1 MLGSQRKCWLEA
13 CAEWYAVHPRGG
25 VFGKEFA
32 RRGVVRLQHQVNG
45 RLGDVYDGRS
55 SVLVTGAAGFGGSH
69 LVRRLLERGCGV
81 TGLDIVPPLHAD
93 LLRKEMGHPAFIYLW
108 KSLQDIQPGDVEGHS
123 VIAHLAAQAD
133 TPMAFDSPRYA
144 VMQNI
149 EGTVGLLEAVRHAG
163 SVEKVLF
170 AGSGNEI
177 GRPMKLPIDETHP
190 LTPHN
195 PYGFSKAA
203 AELAMWAWHRAYVV
217 PAVVL
222 STGVVI
228 GPQMRR
234 EVFIF
239 KWLWNAMRGL
249 PLVVEDGQQTRDLSF
264 IDDVITAW
272 VSATNAPAR
281 TVVGE
286 KFFVG
291 NGEER
296 TVAELAE
303 LCLEVSGADAPIEYV
318 DYRPGEEG
326 QREAFSNEKARRV
339 LGHPPKVS
347 SKDAVKLTAG
357 WVRTLVESAPEETQP
372 V

>member
-1 MLGSQRKCWLEA
+1 MVKDA
-13 CAEWYAVHPRGG
+13 
-25 VFGKEFA
+25 
-32 RRGVVRLQHQVNG
+32 
-45 RLGDVYDGRS
+45 
-55 SVLVTGAAGFGGSH
+55 VLVTDAAGFGGSH
-69 LVRRLLERGCGV
+69 LVRELLARGHRV
-81 TGLDIVPPLHAD
+81 TGLDIVPPLHAG
-93 LLRKEMGHPAFIYLW
+93 LLRRELEHSEFRYVW
-108 KSLQDIQPGDVEGHS
+108 KSLQDIGPGDVEGHS
-123 VIAHLAAQAD
+123 VIAHLAAQSD

-149 EGTVGLLEAVRHAG
+149 EATVALLEAVRNADG
-163 SVEKVLF
+163 VRRLLF

-177 GRPMKLPIDETHP
+177 GRPLTVPIDESHP

-203 AELAMWAWHRAYVV
+203 ELAVWAWHRAYGV

-228 GPQMRR
+228 GPRMRQ

-239 KWLWNAMRGL
+239 KWLWNAMHGF
-249 PLVVEDGQQTRDLSF
+249 PIVVEGGQQTRDLSF
-264 IDDVITAW
+264 IDDVVDAW
-272 VSATNAPAR
+272 VRTIQAPANA
-281 TVVGE
+281 VVGE

-296 TVAELAE
+296 AVAELAE
-303 LCLEVSGADAPIEYV
+303 WCLEASGADVPIEYV
-318 DYRPGEEG
+318 AYRPGEDG

-339 LGHPPKVS
+339 LGHAPRVS
-347 SKDAVKLTAG
+347 AREAVRLTAH
-357 WVRTLVESAPEETQP
+357 WVRTLVEATPEEAQP